1 MKTVIHIKADKE
13 VKETAQQVAGELGV
27 SLSTVMNAYLRQ
39 FIRSRELHLSSI
51 PRMTPELERLL
62 DDVEEDLGTGRN
74 ISPAFSNAKDVN
86 DYLDAL

>member
-13 VKETAQQVAGELGV
+13 VKETAQRVAEELGV

-39 FIRSRELHLSSI
+39 FIRSRELHLSAI
-51 PRMTPELERLL
+51 PIMTPELERLL
-62 DDVEEDLGTGRN
+62 ADVEADMRMEKNL
-74 ISPAFSNAKDVN
+74 SPAFSNAEAMD